1 MAFTTSDSSRFFG
14 LDTRASRGAASRLL
28 ALPALRWLQPPVRV
42 QLRHADGR
50 TSGWAVTHGRA
61 LPASGP
67 VGAAPVAAV
76 ELALDRVLDRSLV
89 LPPLA
94 PADLAQAVQLEVAAA
109 SPFMPDQ
116 TVHGF
121 AAQPMVGGLQR
132 VDVAITS
139 RQEVEDVLRQAGADP
154 AAPPEVWV
162 LPARPLGDSGALRP
176 VVLRGWGEGQRQRL
190 ARQGLLA
197 RLGLLLLALALLLL
211 LKKKLLSTL
220 SLLTLAPTKS
230 TLLKKFVA

>member
-42 QLRHADGR
+42 QLRRADGR
-50 TSGWAVTHGRA
+50 ISGWAMTHGRA

-121 AAQPMVGGLQR
+121 AAGFQQVAELSQR
-132 VDVAITS
+132 S
-139 RQEVEDVLRQAGADP
+139 
-154 AAPPEVWV
+154 PPEHIVRNV
-162 LPARPLGDSGALRP
+162 FCIAIHG
-176 VVLRGWGEGQRQRL
+176 
-190 ARQGLLA
+190 
-197 RLGLLLLALALLLL
+197 
-211 LKKKLLSTL
+211 K
-220 SLLTLAPTKS
+220 SLIG
-230 TLLKKFVA
+230 